1 MELKYCLVN
10 NEVYTNI
17 EYYIAR
23 KKSVLDFLKPF
34 LDFGQIKN
42 VLDYGGDKGQYI
54 PDQLSDANK
63 YVYDISGNQT
73 VPNVTLLRTLNSV
86 KQIKWDFILCMHLLE
101 HLSDPLDTL
110 KTLSGLLGGGNNTY
124 LYIELPKQDYM
135 HRYSDIEINEHINF
149 FQENTMYKIGDL
161 FKLRIINMKIESTG
175 IIRVL
180 YQKM

>member
-73 VPNVTLLRTLNSV
+73 IPNVMLLRTLNSV

-110 KTLSGLLGGGNNTY
+110 KTLSGLLGGG
-124 LYIELPKQDYM
+124 
-135 HRYSDIEINEHINF
+135 
-149 FQENTMYKIGDL
+149 
-161 FKLRIINMKIESTG
+161 
-175 IIRVL
+175 
-180 YQKM
+180 

>member
-23 KKSVLDFLKPF
+23 KKSVLDFLRPF

-73 VPNVTLLRTLNSV
+73 IPNVMLLRTLNSV
-86 KQIKWDFILCMHLLE
+86 KQIK
-101 HLSDPLDTL
+101 
-110 KTLSGLLGGGNNTY
+110 
-124 LYIELPKQDYM
+124 
-135 HRYSDIEINEHINF
+135 
-149 FQENTMYKIGDL
+149 
-161 FKLRIINMKIESTG
+161 
-175 IIRVL
+175 
-180 YQKM
+180 

>member
-1 MELKYCLVN
+1 MGFYLMHASAGAFVGSAG
-10 NEVYTNI
+10 YT
-17 EYYIAR
+17 
-23 KKSVLDFLKPF
+23 KDPV
-34 LDFGQIKN
+34 
-42 VLDYGGDKGQYI
+42 
-54 PDQLSDANK
+54 
-63 YVYDISGNQT
+63 
-73 VPNVTLLRTLNSV
+73 RT
-86 KQIKWDFILCMHLLE
+86 I
-101 HLSDPLDTL
+101 
-110 KTLSGLLGGGNNTY
+110 GGGNNTY